1 MFVVTLFP
9 SQAPLPRNIPEVLTR
24 MMTLAFSNK
33 AERDL
38 ERARQTT
45 QIIKLVQELDGLMEQ
60 HPELRTLTHHPGYR
74 AVKRLEAPI
83 RIIEITNTDV
93 GAAADFS
100 AAMLAER
107 RSAGYAAAADQMSAE
122 LHDESTDEELG
133 ANVTH

>member
-60 HPELRTLTHHPGYR
+60 HPELRTLTHHR
-74 AVKRLEAPI
+74 
-83 RIIEITNTDV
+83 
-93 GAAADFS
+93 
-100 AAMLAER
+100 
-107 RSAGYAAAADQMSAE
+107 
-122 LHDESTDEELG
+122 
-133 ANVTH
+133 VTGR

>member
-1 MFVVTLFP
+1 
-9 SQAPLPRNIPEVLTR
+9 
-24 MMTLAFSNK
+24 
-33 AERDL
+33 
-38 ERARQTT
+38 
-45 QIIKLVQELDGLMEQ
+45 
-60 HPELRTLTHHPGYR
+60 
-74 AVKRLEAPI
+74 VKRLEAPI